1 MLNHVPKRWL
11 ALFVLCLG
19 DLMIVL
25 DGTIVNV
32 ALPSIREALGFSQT
46 GLVWV
51 VNAYLLTFGG
61 FLLLSGRLGDL
72 FGARRI
78 FLIGIALFTA
88 SSVLCGF
95 SGSQEM
101 LIIARAIQGIGGAV
115 VSAIA
120 LALTM
125 QLFTVPAERAR
136 AMGIFAFVMSGGGA
150 VGVLLGGLLTSA
162 FDWHSIFLVNLPVG
176 VVVFLAAVL
185 LLPKNEPTERSSK
198 IDFAGAL
205 TITSALILAN
215 YAIVGGNEAG
225 WYSFQT
231 LGLLLVS
238 FMLLGLF
245 VFIESVVK
253 HPLVPLSLFKV
264 RSVAVSNVVGVLW
277 AAAMFA
283 WFMISALY
291 LQAILGYTPLQV
303 GLSFLPANLIMGF
316 LSYDLSAKLVT
327 NYGIKK
333 PLGAGLSL
341 AALGLLSFAFA
352 PVGGS
357 YVMHVLPGML
367 LLGIGGGI
375 AFNPVLL
382 AAMNDVPEH
391 ESGLASGLVNTSFMM
406 GGAVGLAVLAAF
418 AASTT
423 AGLLASGATSISA
436 LNAGY
441 HSAFLLGA
449 FAAALAAVIGVSFLK
464 IDKLAAHAH
473 GGQ

>member
-1 MLNHVPKRWL
+1 MLKRIPKRWL

-32 ALPSIREALGFSQT
+32 ALPSIRDQLQFSEAN
-46 GLVWV
+46 LVWV

-78 FLIGIALFTA
+78 FLAGIALFTA
-88 SSVLCGF
+88 ASVLCGL
-95 SGSQEM
+95 SQTQEM
-101 LIIARAIQGIGGAV
+101 LIVARAVQGIGGAI

-125 QLFTVPAERAR
+125 QLFIEPGERAR
-136 AMGIFAFVMSGGGA
+136 AMGVFAFVMSGGGA
-150 VGVLLGGLLTSA
+150 VGVLLGGFLTST
-162 FDWHSIFLVNLPVG
+162 FDWSSIFLVNLPVG
-176 VVVFLAAVL
+176 ILVFIAAL
-185 LLPKNEPTERSSK
+185 KLLPKGERAERSVK
-198 IDFAGAL
+198 IDFLGAL

-225 WYSFQT
+225 WLSFET
-231 LGLLLVS
+231 LGLLFVS
-238 FMLLGLF
+238 LLLIGLF
-245 VFIESVVK
+245 IFTESIVK
-253 HPLVPLSLFKV
+253 HPLVPLALFKI
-264 RSVAVSNVVGVLW
+264 RSVVVSNIVGVLW

-291 LQAILGYTPLQV
+291 LQSVLGYTPLQV
-303 GLSFLPANLIMGF
+303 GLAFLPANLIMGF
-316 LSYDLSAKLVT
+316 LSYELSAKLVMK
-327 NYGIKK
+327 YGIKK
-333 PLGAGLSL
+333 PLGIGLGL

-352 PVGGS
+352 PVGGT
-357 YVMHVLPGML
+357 YLAHVLPGMV

-391 ESGLASGLVNTSFMM
+391 QAGLASGLVNTAFMM
-406 GGAVGLAVLAAF
+406 GGAVGLAILASA

-423 AGLLASGATSISA
+423 TQLLASGTNTLAA

-441 HSAFLLGA
+441 HTAFLLGA
-449 FAAALAAVIGVSFLK
+449 LCAASAAIIGVVFLK
-464 IDKLAAHAH
+464 INKLSAHTTGH
-473 GGQ
+473 

>member
-1 MLNHVPKRWL
+1 MLKRIPKRWI
-11 ALFVLCLG
+11 ALFVLCFG
-19 DLMIVL
+19 NLMIVL

-32 ALPSIREALGFSQT
+32 ALPSIREHLGFSEAS
-46 GLVWV
+46 LVWV

-78 FLIGIALFTA
+78 FLVGIALFTA
-88 SSVLCGF
+88 ASVACGL
-95 SGSQEM
+95 SNSQEM
-101 LIIARAIQGIGGAV
+101 LIAARAVQGIGGAI

-136 AMGIFAFVMSGGGA
+136 AMGVVAFVMSGGGA
-150 VGVLLGGLLTSA
+150 VGVLLGGFLTNTFTWS
-162 FDWHSIFLVNLPVG
+162 SIFLVNLPVG
-176 VVVFLAAVL
+176 ILVFIAAIA
-185 LLPKNEPTERSSK
+185 LLPKSVAAERSDK
-198 IDFAGAL
+198 IDILGAL

-225 WYSFQT
+225 WLSFET
-231 LGLLLVS
+231 LGLLAVS
-238 FMLLGLF
+238 VMLILLF
-245 VFIESVVK
+245 IFVESTVR

-264 RSVAVSNVVGVLW
+264 RSVVVSNIVGVLW
-277 AAAMFA
+277 AASMFA

-291 LQAILGYTPLQV
+291 LQSVLGYSPLQV
-303 GLSFLPANLIMGF
+303 GLSFLPANIIMGF
-316 LSYDLSAKLVT
+316 LSYELSGKLVMK
-327 NYGIKK
+327 YGIKK
-333 PLGAGLSL
+333 PLGAGLGL

-352 PVGGS
+352 PVGGT
-357 YVMHVLPGML
+357 YIANILPGMV

-382 AAMNDVPEH
+382 AAMNDVPAH
-391 ESGLASGLVNTSFMM
+391 ESGLASGLVNTAFMM
-406 GGAVGLAVLAAF
+406 GGAVGLAILASF

-423 AGLLASGATSISA
+423 ANLLASGANTVAA

-441 HSAFLLGA
+441 HTAFLLGA
-449 FAAALAAVIGVSFLK
+449 FCAASAAIIGVVFLR
-464 IDKLAAHAH
+464 IDKLSAH
-473 GGQ
+473 GSTH

>member
-1 MLNHVPKRWL
+1 MLKKIPKRWL

-32 ALPSIREALGFSQT
+32 ALPSIREQLGFSEAS
-46 GLVWV
+46 LVWV

-78 FLIGIALFTA
+78 FLAGIALFTA
-88 SSVLCGF
+88 ASVACGF

-101 LIIARAIQGIGGAV
+101 LIFARAIQGIGGAV

-136 AMGIFAFVMSGGGA
+136 AMGVFAFVMSGGGA
-150 VGVLLGGLLTSA
+150 VGVLLGGFLTST
-162 FDWHSIFLVNLPVG
+162 FDWSSIFLVNLPVG
-176 VVVFLAAVL
+176 ILVFIAAL
-185 LLPKNEPTERSSK
+185 YLLPKNEPTERSSK
-198 IDFAGAL
+198 VDFLGAL
-205 TITSALILAN
+205 TITGALILAN

-225 WYSFQT
+225 WLSFET

-238 FMLLGLF
+238 VLLIGLF
-245 VFIESVVK
+245 IVIESTVK
-253 HPLVPLSLFKV
+253 HPLVPLSLFKI
-264 RSVAVSNVVGVLW
+264 RSVVVSNIVGVLW

-291 LQAILGYTPLQV
+291 LQAVLGYTPLQV

-316 LSYDLSAKLVT
+316 LSYELSAKLVMK
-327 NYGIKK
+327 YGIKK
-333 PLGAGLSL
+333 PLGVGLGL
-341 AALGLLSFAFA
+341 AAFGLLLFAFA
-352 PVGGS
+352 PVDGS
-357 YVMHVLPGML
+357 YIAHVLPGMV
-367 LLGIGGGI
+367 LLGIGAGI

-406 GGAVGLAVLAAF
+406 GGAVGLAILASF

-423 AGLLASGATSISA
+423 AYLLSSGTTAVAA

-441 HSAFLLGA
+441 HAAFLLGA
-449 FAAALAAVIGVSFLK
+449 FCAALAAIVGVVFLK
-464 IDKLAAHAH
+464 INKLSSRANAH
-473 GGQ
+473 

>member
-1 MLNHVPKRWL
+1 MLKRIPKRWL

-32 ALPSIREALGFSQT
+32 ALPSIRDHLHFSEAN
-46 GLVWV
+46 LVWV

-78 FLIGIALFTA
+78 FLAGIALFTA
-88 SSVLCGF
+88 ASVFCGLATT
-95 SGSQEM
+95 QEF
-101 LIIARAIQGIGGAV
+101 LIIARALQGVGGAI

-125 QLFTVPAERAR
+125 QLFTVPTERAR
-136 AMGIFAFVMSGGGA
+136 AMGVFAFVMSGGGA
-150 VGVLLGGLLTSA
+150 VGVLLGGFLTSS
-162 FDWHSIFLVNLPVG
+162 FSWSSIFLVNLPIG
-176 VVVFLAAVL
+176 ILVFIAALA
-185 LLPKNEPTERSSK
+185 LLPKHEAVERSGK
-198 IDFAGAL
+198 IDVLGAL

-225 WYSFQT
+225 WLSLQT
-231 LGLLLVS
+231 IALLGVS
-238 FMLLGLF
+238 VILIGLF
-245 VFIESVVK
+245 VFTESVIR
-253 HPLVPLSLFKV
+253 HPLVPLSLFKR
-264 RSVAVSNVVGVLW
+264 RSVVVSNIVGILW

-291 LQAILGYTPLQV
+291 LQSVLGYTPLQV
-303 GLSFLPANLIMGF
+303 GLAFLPANLIMGF
-316 LSYDLSAKLVT
+316 LSYELSAKLVT

-333 PLGAGLSL
+333 PLGIGLGL

-352 PVGGS
+352 PLNGTYLV
-357 YVMHVLPGML
+357 HVLPGMV

-391 ESGLASGLVNTSFMM
+391 QSGLASGLVNTAFMM
-406 GGAVGLAVLAAF
+406 GGAMGLAILAS
-418 AASTT
+418 AASSTT
-423 AGLLASGATSISA
+423 SQLIASGTYQLTA

-441 HSAFLLGA
+441 HTAFLLGA
-449 FAAALAAVIGVSFLK
+449 CCAASAALIGVVFLR
-464 IDKLAAHAH
+464 INKLSVHPAGH
-473 GGQ
+473 